1 MKTDLI
7 KLSKNDWHYKLIR
20 YTWGI
25 NPEEFKN
32 LCPYFWLTVASIFC
46 CLIVAIKKLFNR
58 VSKFFFLRSLSKEQ
72 IYYILESDT
81 DLKKLGYFSKAK
93 RKAEKYYNTKEDFL
107 KDLGVSREETTEYET
122 SFEIK
127 LNQELTRKKELYE
140 IIDRAKIVS
149 KILWIICFGFL
160 GFIITWIFSGL
171 ICWGIYTGEG
181 LWVVLSLLITWTIMA
196 TPFLAIWMSW
206 KYENDWKT
214 KFGSLSWYVYLG
226 LIPFLIFY
234 LPLRK
239 IILGVLNAMGI
250 FGKYLKASYKD
261 YCPGINWEE

>member
-32 LCPYFWLTVASIFC
+32 LCPYFWLAVASIFC
-46 CLIVAIKKLFNR
+46 CPIITLKKLFNR
-58 VSKFFFLRSLSKEQ
+58 VSKFFFLKSLSKEQ
-72 IYYILESDT
+72 IYYILESDQN
-81 DLKKLGYFSKAK
+81 LRKIGYFSKAK
-93 RKAEKYYNTKEDFL
+93 RKAKKYFNTKEDFL
-107 KDLGVSREETTEYET
+107 KDLGVSREETTGYEN
-122 SFEIK
+122 SFKTK
-127 LNQELTRKKELYE
+127 LNQELTKKEELYK
-140 IIDRAKIVS
+140 IINRAKIIT
-149 KILWIICFGFL
+149 KLFWIICLGFL
-160 GFIITWIFSGL
+160 GFILTWIFSGL

-181 LWVVLSLLITWTIMA
+181 FFVILSLLIIWTIIA
-196 TPFLAIWMSW
+196 TPFLLFWMSW

-214 KFGSLSWYVYLG
+214 RFGSLSWYVYLG
-226 LIPFLIFY
+226 LIPFLIIY
-234 LPLRK
+234 LPLKK
-239 IILGVLNAMGI
+239 IILGALDIIGI